1 MNYRNKRKKVGI
13 YGGTFDPV
21 HTVHL
26 MVAEQARDGLGL
38 DEIWFTPARIPP
50 HKQKKHITADTH
62 RAKMLALAIEEN
74 PRFVLNTIELELD
87 RSQPSYTY
95 HTMRLLKERYP
106 ELEFYFIIGGDMAEY
121 LPKWYKID
129 ELVTMVRFVALA
141 RPGYTMNNEYM
152 QHVIQVDMP
161 QLDISSSMIREK
173 IATGASIRYLVPD
186 SVRLYIEENRLYET

>member
-1 MNYRNKRKKVGI
+1 LNCRNKRKKVGI

-26 MVAEQARDGLGL
+26 MVAEQARDRLGL

-74 PRFVLNTIELELD
+74 PCFVLNTIELELD

-95 HTMRLLKERYP
+95 HTMQLLKERYP
-106 ELEFYFIIGGDMAEY
+106 EVEFYFIIGGDMAEH

-129 ELVTMVRFVALA
+129 ELVTMVQFVALA
-141 RPGYTMNNEYM
+141 RPGYIMNNQYM